1 MMRRT
6 AAIIFLAALLAGGIL
21 YWSSGDPKV
30 DALNAAIKQNGSPAL
45 RDYPY
50 QFRVLRLDSG
60 VATMTTPR
68 SPQVPVYRMIR
79 AIDPTVNPKDP
90 SNPEFVAAMKA
101 LASVQTEAR
110 QIVLAQ
116 PGVTSVKWE
125 LDRNWLIDHGIAV
138 D

>member
-1 MMRRT
+1 MTRRT

-21 YWSSGDPKV
+21 YRSSGDPKV
-30 DALNAAIKQNGSPAL
+30 DALNAAIKQSGSPAL

-60 VATMTTPR
+60 VAIMTTPR
-68 SPQVPVYRMIR
+68 SPEVPVYRMIR
-79 AIDPTVNPKDP
+79 AIDPTVNPRDP
-90 SNPEFVAAMKA
+90 NNPEFVAAMKA

>member
-6 AAIIFLAALLAGGIL
+6 AAIILLVALLAGGIL

-30 DALNAAIKQNGSPAL
+30 DALNEAIKQNGSRAL
-45 RDYPY
+45 KEYPY
-50 QFRVLRLDSG
+50 QFRVLRLEGG

-79 AIDPTVNPKDP
+79 AIDPTVNPRDP
-90 SNPEFVAAMKA
+90 NNPEFVAAEKA

>member
-1 MMRRT
+1 MTRRT
-6 AAIIFLAALLAGGIL
+6 VAIVLLATVL
-21 YWSSGDPKV
+21 AVLFFWTRSDPQV
-30 DALNAAIKQNGSPAL
+30 DALNEAIARSGTPAL

-50 QFRVLRLDSG
+50 RFRVLRLENG

-79 AIDPTVNPKDP
+79 AIDPSVNPRDP
-90 SNPEFVAAMKA
+90 NNPEFVAAEKA
-101 LASVQTEAR
+101 LAGVQEEAR
-110 QIVLAQ
+110 RIVLAQ
-116 PGVTSVKWE
+116 PGVKSVKWE

>member
-1 MMRRT
+1 MTRRST
-6 AAIIFLAALLAGGIL
+6 AILVLALVLAALV
-21 YWSSGDPKV
+21 YWLQRDPQV
-30 DALNAAIKQNGSPAL
+30 DALNAAIARHGSPAL

-50 QFRVLRLDSG
+50 QFRVLRLENG

-79 AIDPTVNPKDP
+79 AIDPNVNPRDP
-90 SNPEFVAAMKA
+90 NDPDFVAAEKA
-101 LASVQTEAR
+101 LAGVQEEAR
-110 QIVLAQ
+110 RIVLAQ
-116 PGVTSVKWE
+116 PEVKSVKWE

>member
-90 SNPEFVAAMKA
+90 NNPEFVAAMKA
-101 LASVQTEAR
+101 LASIQTEAR

>member
-1 MMRRT
+1 MTRR
-6 AAIIFLAALLAGGIL
+6 AAAALLLVALLAALV
-21 YWSSGDPKV
+21 YWASRDPQV
-30 DALNAAIKQNGSPAL
+30 DALNEAIRRNGSQAL

-50 QFRVLRLDSG
+50 QFRVLRLDNG

-79 AIDPTVNPKDP
+79 AIDPNVNPRDP
-90 SNPEFVAAMKA
+90 NNPEFVAAEKA
-101 LASVQTEAR
+101 LAGVQDEAR
-110 QIVLAQ
+110 RIVLAQ
-116 PGVTSVKWE
+116 PGVKSVKWE

>member
-1 MMRRT
+1 MTRR
-6 AAIIFLAALLAGGIL
+6 AAFIVLLATVLAALVY
-21 YWSSGDPKV
+21 YWASGDPAV
-30 DALNAAIKQNGSPAL
+30 DALNEALRRNGSPAL

-50 QFRVLRLDSG
+50 RFRVLRLEDG

-68 SPQVPVYRMIR
+68 SREVPVYRMIR
-79 AIDPTVNPKDP
+79 AIDPTVNPRDP
-90 SNPEFVAAMKA
+90 NNPEFVAAEKA
-101 LASVQTEAR
+101 LANVQTEAR

-116 PGVTSVKWE
+116 PGVKSVKWE

>member
-1 MMRRT
+1 MSRRT
-6 AAIIFLAALLAGGIL
+6 AAIVLLAIVLAGL
-21 YWSSGDPKV
+21 FFWTRSDPQV
-30 DALNAAIKQNGSPAL
+30 DALNEAIVRNGTPAL

-50 QFRVLRLDSG
+50 QFRVLRLENG

-79 AIDPTVNPKDP
+79 AIDPSVNPRDP
-90 SNPEFVAAMKA
+90 NNPEFVAAEKA
-101 LASVQTEAR
+101 LAGVQEEAR
-110 QIVLAQ
+110 RIVLAQ
-116 PGVTSVKWE
+116 PGVKSVKWE

>member
-1 MMRRT
+1 MTRRA
-6 AAIIFLAALLAGGIL
+6 AAIIFLTAVLGALVYWAGG
-21 YWSSGDPKV
+21 DPQV
-30 DALNAAIKQNGSPAL
+30 DALNEAITRHGSPAL

-50 QFRVLRLDSG
+50 QFRVLRLEDG

-79 AIDPTVNPKDP
+79 AIDPNVNPRDP
-90 SNPEFVAAMKA
+90 NNPEFVAAEKA
-101 LASVQTEAR
+101 LAGVQEEAR
-110 QIVLAQ
+110 RIVLAQ
-116 PGVTSVKWE
+116 PGVKSVKWE

>member
-1 MMRRT
+1 MTRRT
-6 AAIIFLAALLAGGIL
+6 AAIILLAALLAGGIL
-21 YWSSGDPKV
+21 HWSSGDPKV

-50 QFRVLRLDSG
+50 QFRVLRLEGG
-60 VATMTTPR
+60 VAIMTTPR

-79 AIDPTVNPKDP
+79 AIDPTVNPRDP
-90 SNPEFVAAMKA
+90 NNPEFVAAEKA

>member
-1 MMRRT
+1 MTRRN
-6 AAIIFLAALLAGGIL
+6 AILILLAVLLAGGIL
-21 YWSSGDPKV
+21 YWSRGDPRV
-30 DALNAAIKQNGSPAL
+30 DALNEAIKHSGSKAL

-50 QFRVLRLDSG
+50 QFRVLQLKGG

-79 AIDPTVNPKDP
+79 AIDPAVNPRNPSDP
-90 SNPEFVAAMKA
+90 DFIAAEKA
-101 LASVQTEAR
+101 LASVQSEAR
-110 QIVLAQ
+110 QIVLDQ

>member
-1 MMRRT
+1 VTRRT
-6 AAIIFLAALLAGGIL
+6 AAIVVLAALLAGAIL

-30 DALNAAIKQNGSPAL
+30 AALNDAIKRNGSPAL

-50 QFRVLRLDSG
+50 QFRVLRLESG

-79 AIDPTVNPKDP
+79 AIDPSVNPTNPNDP
-90 SNPEFVAAMKA
+90 DFVAAEKV
-101 LASVQTEAR
+101 LASLQFEAR
-110 QIVLAQ
+110 KIVLSQ

>member
-1 MMRRT
+1 MTRRA
-6 AAIIFLAALLAGGIL
+6 AAIIFLAAVLGALVYWAGG
-21 YWSSGDPKV
+21 DPQV
-30 DALNAAIKQNGSPAL
+30 DALNEAIKQNGSRAL
-45 RDYPY
+45 KEYPY
-50 QFRVLRLDSG
+50 QFRVLRLEDG

-79 AIDPTVNPKDP
+79 AIDPNVNPRDP
-90 SNPEFVAAMKA
+90 NNPEFVAAEKA
-101 LASVQTEAR
+101 LAGVQEEAR
-110 QIVLAQ
+110 RIVLAQ